1 MRDAG
6 KVLRLG
12 KHFPGQ
18 HANCMSTELLGFVLA
33 FLYLGLL
40 LEFVPRSRDRL
51 LKHISV
57 YWPVAI
63 ACLMVNFVLAG
74 LVPNA
79 PGYVV
84 TVMNVFGWC
93 ASLMMCAALRS
104 FRAPLEK
111 RLKLGLVLAVI
122 GAAITFDLIRQL
134 GNSYYVI
141 RATFSTCIYAAAS
154 LWMIIET
161 NYIRRIHKSSQLRI
175 TLVIASLIF
184 AMLVARAVLLST
196 SGIDSLEHV
205 HQENLLLTLSR
216 LLPTLATFL
225 LVFSIN
231 NFFFERVLQLEDAA
245 IRSLQSTMASLNQ
258 AEGENQLIRQLNQSL
273 QQSIDEKQQ
282 LLQALTVSNKTR
294 NLSMFSA
301 ALAHEVSQPLAA
313 IQLNAQILMRDDLDK
328 LPAEQRQQRLL
339 NIVEGS
345 RRASSIVQRLKRFIN
360 NREKSPA
367 SFPLKGAVD
376 EVLGLVQPRLDAG
389 GIRVK
394 LSVAPHVQVFADES
408 QLQMVLLNLFNNAID
423 AVMDMVGSDDGNTTR
438 CIWISA
444 SNAGPLTELVVEDN
458 GAGIDPTQLESV
470 FDVFQTTKVEG
481 IGLGLWLCREVM
493 ALHGGFIRA
502 GLRPGGGARFVVG
515 LPVPA
520 VAASA

>member
-1 MRDAG
+1 
-6 KVLRLG
+6 
-12 KHFPGQ
+12 
-18 HANCMSTELLGFVLA
+18 MSTELLGFVLA

-63 ACLMVNFVLAG
+63 ACLTVNFLLAG

-93 ASLMMCAALRS
+93 ASVMMCAALRS
-104 FRAPLEK
+104 FRAPLTR
-111 RLKLGLVLAVI
+111 RLKLWLVVAVI
-122 GAAITFDLIRQL
+122 AAAIVFDVIRQL

-141 RATFSTCIYAAAS
+141 RATYSTVIFVAAS
-154 LWMIIET
+154 LWLIVET
-161 NYIRRIHKSSQLRI
+161 SYLQRIHKSSQLRI
-175 TLVIASLIF
+175 TLVIAALIF
-184 AMLVARAVLLST
+184 VMLATRAVLLLM

-205 HQENLLLTLSR
+205 HQENLPLMLSR

-231 NFFFERVLQLEDAA
+231 NFFFERVLQLEDATN
-245 IRSLQSTMASLNQ
+245 RTLETTMASLNQ

-273 QQSIDEKQQ
+273 QQSINEKQQ
-282 LLQALTVSNKTR
+282 LLQALTVANKTR
-294 NLSMFSA
+294 NLNMFSA

-328 LPAEQRQQRLL
+328 LHSEQRQQRLL

-367 SFPLKGAVD
+367 SLPLQEAVD
-376 EVLGLVQPRLDAG
+376 EVLGLVQPRLDSG
-389 GIRVK
+389 DIRVE
-394 LSVAPHVQVFADES
+394 LAIAAQAQVFADES
-408 QLQMVLLNLFNNAID
+408 QLQMVLLNLVNNAID
-423 AVMDMVGSDDGNTTR
+423 AVMDRPEGR
-438 CIWISA
+438 CIWISCA
-444 SNAGPLTELVVEDN
+444 NIGPHTELVVEDN
-458 GAGIDPTQLESV
+458 GPGIDPAQLESV
-470 FDVFQTTKVEG
+470 FDVFQTTKIEG
-481 IGLGLWLCREVM
+481 IGLGLWLCREVL

-502 GLRPGGGARFVVG
+502 GLRQGGGARFVVG

>member
-1 MRDAG
+1 
-6 KVLRLG
+6 
-12 KHFPGQ
+12 
-18 HANCMSTELLGFVLA
+18 MSTELLGFVLA

-57 YWPVAI
+57 YWPAAI
-63 ACLMVNFVLAG
+63 ACLTINFVLAG

-104 FRAPLEK
+104 FRAPLTT
-111 RLKLGLVLAVI
+111 RLKRGLVLGVI
-122 GAAITFDLIRQL
+122 VAAIGFDIIRQL
-134 GNSYYVI
+134 GSSYYVI
-141 RATFSTCIYAAAS
+141 RATYSTCIFAAAS
-154 LWMIIET
+154 LWMILET

-175 TLVIASLIF
+175 TLVIASVIF
-184 AMLVARAVLLST
+184 LMLCLRAVLLST
-196 SGIDSLEHV
+196 SGIGSLEHV

-245 IRSLQSTMASLNQ
+245 SRSLQSTMASLNQ

-328 LPAEQRQQRLL
+328 LPVEQRQQRLL

-367 SFPLKGAVD
+367 SYPLRGAVD
-376 EVLGLVQPRLDAG
+376 EVLGLVQPRLEAG

-408 QLQMVLLNLFNNAID
+408 QLQMVLLNLVNNAID
-423 AVMDMVGSDDGNTTR
+423 AVMDRDEGR

-444 SNAGPLTELVVEDN
+444 GHAGPLTELVVEDN

>member
-1 MRDAG
+1 
-6 KVLRLG
+6 
-12 KHFPGQ
+12 
-18 HANCMSTELLGFVLA
+18 MSTELLGFVLA

-57 YWPVAI
+57 YWPMAI
-63 ACLMVNFVLAG
+63 ACLTFNFVLAG

-84 TVMNVFGWC
+84 TAMNVFGWC
-93 ASLMMCAALRS
+93 GSLMMCAALRS
-104 FRAPLEK
+104 FRGPLAH
-111 RLKLGLVLAVI
+111 RLKLGLLIAVI
-122 GAAITFDLIRQL
+122 AAAIVFELIRQQ
-134 GNSYYVI
+134 GSSYYVI
-141 RATFSTCIYAAAS
+141 RASYSTCIFVAAS
-154 LWMIIET
+154 LWMIVET
-161 NYIRRIHKSSQLRI
+161 WHLQHIHKSSQLRI
-175 TLVIASLIF
+175 TLVIAAAIF
-184 AMLVARAVLLST
+184 LLLVARLVLLAM
-196 SGIDSLEHV
+196 SGIGSLEHV

-245 IRSLQSTMASLNQ
+245 NRSLESTMASLNQ
-258 AEGENQLIRQLNQSL
+258 AEGENQLIRKLNLSL

-282 LLQALTVSNKTR
+282 LLQALTVANKTR
-294 NLSMFSA
+294 NLNIFSA

-328 LPAEQRQQRLL
+328 LPVDQRQQRLL

-367 SFPLKGAVD
+367 SLSLQAVVD
-376 EVLGLVQPRLDAG
+376 EVLRLVQSQLESG
-389 GIRVK
+389 NIRVER
-394 LSVAPHVQVFADES
+394 SIGPEVQVFADES
-408 QLQMVLLNLFNNAID
+408 QLQMVLLNLLNNAID
-423 AVMDMVGSDDGNTTR
+423 AVMDPRFAHHER
-438 CIWISA
+438 CIWVSFA
-444 SNAGPLTELVVEDN
+444 DAGPHTELVIEDN
-458 GAGIDPTQLESV
+458 GPGIAAAQLESV
-470 FDVFQTTKVEG
+470 FEVFQTTKVEG
-481 IGLGLWLCREVM
+481 IGLGLWLCREVL
-493 ALHGGFIRA
+493 ALHGGFIHA

-515 LPVPA
+515 LPVP
-520 VAASA
+520 VTAASA

>member
-1 MRDAG
+1 
-6 KVLRLG
+6 
-12 KHFPGQ
+12 
-18 HANCMSTELLGFVLA
+18 MSTELLGFVLA

-57 YWPVAI
+57 YWPAAI

-79 PGYVV
+79 PGYAV

-104 FRAPLEK
+104 FRAPLTT
-111 RLKLGLVLAVI
+111 RLKGGLVLGVI
-122 GAAITFDLIRQL
+122 VAAIGFDIIRQL
-134 GNSYYVI
+134 GSSYYVI
-141 RATFSTCIYAAAS
+141 RATYSTCIYAAAS
-154 LWMIIET
+154 LWMIVET

-184 AMLVARAVLLST
+184 LMLSLRAVLLSA

-245 IRSLQSTMASLNQ
+245 SRSLQSTMASLNQ

-328 LPAEQRQQRLL
+328 LPVEQRQQRLL

-367 SFPLKGAVD
+367 SYPLRGAVD
-376 EVLGLVQPRLDAG
+376 EVLGLVQPRLEAG
-389 GIRVK
+389 GIRVT

-408 QLQMVLLNLFNNAID
+408 QLQMVLLNLVNNAID
-423 AVMDMVGSDDGNTTR
+423 AVMDRDEGR

-444 SNAGPLTELVVEDN
+444 GHAGPLTELVVEDN
-458 GAGIDPTQLESV
+458 GAGIEPTQLESV
-470 FDVFQTTKVEG
+470 FDVFQTTKDEG

>member
-1 MRDAG
+1 
-6 KVLRLG
+6 
-12 KHFPGQ
+12 
-18 HANCMSTELLGFVLA
+18 MSTELLGFVLA

-57 YWPVAI
+57 YWPAAI
-63 ACLMVNFVLAG
+63 ACLTVNFLLAG

-122 GAAITFDLIRQL
+122 VAATGFDIIRQL

-141 RATFSTCIYAAAS
+141 RATYSTVIFAAAA
-154 LWMIIET
+154 LWLIIET
-161 NYIRRIHKSSQLRI
+161 GYIQRIHKSSQLRI
-175 TLVIASLIF
+175 TLVIATLIF
-184 AMLVARAVLLST
+184 LMLSVRAVLLST

-245 IRSLQSTMASLNQ
+245 NRSLQSTRASLDQ

-282 LLQALTVSNKTR
+282 LLQALTVANKTR
-294 NLSMFSA
+294 NLNMFSA

-313 IQLNAQILMRDDLDK
+313 IQLNAQILLREDLEK
-328 LPAEQRQQRLL
+328 LPVDQRQRSLL

-360 NREKSPA
+360 NREKRPA
-367 SFPLKGAVD
+367 SLTPQAVVD
-376 EVLGLVQPRLDAG
+376 EVLGLVQTRLESGD
-389 GIRVK
+389 IRVEVS
-394 LSVAPHVQVFADES
+394 LDPAVRVYADES
-408 QLQMVLLNLFNNAID
+408 QLQMVLLDLVNNAID
-423 AVMDMVGSDDGNTTR
+423 AVMERAAGR
-438 CIWISA
+438 CIWLSFA
-444 SNAGPLTELVVEDN
+444 DAGPHTELAVEDN
-458 GAGIDPTQLESV
+458 GAGIDPGQLESV
-470 FDVFQTTKVEG
+470 FDVFQTTKAEG
-481 IGLGLWLCREVM
+481 IGLGLWLCREVV

-502 GLRPGGGARFVVG
+502 AQRPGGGARFIVG
-515 LPVPA
+515 LP
-520 VAASA
+520 ASA

>member
-1 MRDAG
+1 
-6 KVLRLG
+6 
-12 KHFPGQ
+12 
-18 HANCMSTELLGFVLA
+18 MSTELLGFVLA

-57 YWPVAI
+57 YWPLAI
-63 ACLMVNFVLAG
+63 ACLTVNFVLAG

-104 FRAPLEK
+104 FRAPLTR
-111 RLKLGLVLAVI
+111 RLRLWLVLAVI
-122 GAAITFDLIRQL
+122 AAAIVFDLIRQQ
-134 GNSYYVI
+134 GSSYYVV
-141 RATFSTCIYAAAS
+141 RATYSTVIFAAAS
-154 LWMIIET
+154 LWMIVET
-161 NYIRRIHKSSQLRI
+161 WYIQHIHKSSQLRI

-184 AMLVARAVLLST
+184 LMLASRAILLLM
-196 SGIDSLEHV
+196 SGIGSLEHV

-245 IRSLQSTMASLNQ
+245 NRSLESTKASLDQ
-258 AEGENQLIRQLNQSL
+258 AEGENQLIRKLNQSL
-273 QQSIDEKQQ
+273 QQSIDEKQR
-282 LLQALTVSNKTR
+282 LLQALTVANKTR
-294 NLSMFSA
+294 NLNIFSA

-313 IQLNAQILMRDDLDK
+313 IQLNAQILLRDDLDK
-328 LPAEQRQQRLL
+328 LPVEQRQQRLL

-367 SFPLKGAVD
+367 SLPLQAVVD
-376 EVLGLVQPRLDAG
+376 EVLGLVQSRLDNG
-389 GIRVK
+389 KIRVEW
-394 LSVAPHVQVFADES
+394 SIGPDARVYADES
-408 QLQMVLLNLFNNAID
+408 QLQMVLLNLLNNAID
-423 AVMDMVGSDDGNTTR
+423 AVMEPGHAHGGR
-438 CIWISA
+438 CIWLSFA
-444 SNAGPLTELVVEDN
+444 DAGEHTELVIEDN
-458 GAGIDPTQLESV
+458 GPGIAPSQRESV
-470 FDVFQTTKVEG
+470 FEVFQTTKTEG
-481 IGLGLWLCREVM
+481 IGLGLWLCREVL
-493 ALHGGFIRA
+493 ALHGGFIHA
-502 GLRPGGGARFVVG
+502 GPRPGGGARLVVG

-520 VAASA
+520 ISSGA